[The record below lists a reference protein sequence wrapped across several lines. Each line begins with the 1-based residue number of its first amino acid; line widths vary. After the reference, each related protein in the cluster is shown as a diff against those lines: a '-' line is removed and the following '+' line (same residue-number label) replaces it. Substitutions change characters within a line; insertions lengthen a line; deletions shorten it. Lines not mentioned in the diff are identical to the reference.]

1 MLAIAATLTTSFVAC
16 DDDEETAGP
25 SIVAPTSPTV
35 KIESTNALI
44 FDVTVPGGY
53 KSATVEVTGGSAEIL
68 SEPAASAS
76 TGEIVIEYVAEGAEG
91 SETLTLVVTDNANK
105 TQTSTVNI
113 TVSAFETVVVAGQ
126 LEGTHNWTSDK
137 IYELQGRV
145 ILKEEGVLN
154 IEAGTVIKGQEGT
167 GVNASALMIARGAT
181 INAQGTAAA
190 PIIFTSVLDN
200 ILPGQKSGTTLT
212 TSDRGKW
219 GGLVILGKAPISVS
233 GATEAQIEG
242 VPASETLGLYGG
254 ETATDNSGTLQHISI
269 RHGGSIIAEG
279 SEINGLTLGGVGSG
293 TTVSDIEIFANEDD
307 GVEFFGGAVNVTNIL
322 VAYQGDDAI
331 DIDQA
336 YSGTIDGFYVIHG
349 GSTDEG
355 LEIDGPE
362 GSENA
367 TGRFTLTNGTLVG
380 DPSQAGD
387 ASSLGDFKSRAQGTV
402 ENVLFKGYTAGKK
415 IKIAAS
421 YATACAPGSANAFSN
436 LVDDMLVFSD
446 VDFTGYVV
454 DVYSASVDNCAE
466 ANVPSADQD
475 AAEGKVVS
483 SAVTSGIPAGST
495 WDWTLTKEK
504 SLIQ

>member
-1 MLAIAATLTTSFVAC
+1 MLAIAAMLTTSFVAC
-16 DDDEETAGP
+16 DDEDETAGP
-25 SIVAPTSPTV
+25 SIVAPATQSV
-35 KIESTNALI
+35 KIESTNELI

-53 KSATVEVTGGSAEIL
+53 KSATVEVTGGSAEIF

-76 TGEIVIEYVAEGAEG
+76 TGEIVVEYVSEGTEG
-91 SETLTLVVTDNANK
+91 DETLTLVVTDNANK

-113 TVSAFETVVVAGQ
+113 TISAFETVVVTGQ

-145 ILKEEGVLN
+145 ILKDEGVLN
-154 IEAGTVIKGQEGT
+154 IEAGTLIKGQEGT
-167 GVNASALMIARGAT
+167 GVNASTLMIARGAT
-181 INAQGTAAA
+181 INAQGTEIA
-190 PIIFTSVLDN
+190 PIIFTSVFDN

-254 ETATDNSGTLQHISI
+254 DVANDNSGTLQYVSI

-279 SEINGLTLGGVGSG
+279 SEINGLTLGGVGSA
-293 TTVSDIEIFANEDD
+293 TTISNIEIFGNEDD
-307 GVEFFGGAVNVTNIL
+307 GVEFFGGSVNVTNIL
-322 VAYQGDDAI
+322 IAYQGDDAI

-336 YSGTIDGFYVIHG
+336 YSGTVDGFYVVHG

-362 GSENA
+362 GSVNA
-367 TGRFTLTNGTLVG
+367 TGRFTLTNGTIVG

-387 ASSLGDFKSRAQGTV
+387 ASSLGDFKSKAQGTI
-402 ENVLFKGYTAGKK
+402 ENVMFKGYTAGKK

-436 LVDDMLVFSD
+436 LVDDLLIFD
-446 VDFTGYVV
+446 EVDFTGYVV
-454 DVYSASVDNCAE
+454 DVYSASIDNCAE
-466 ANVPSADQD
+466 ANVPTADQD
-475 AAEGKVVS
+475 AAEDKIIS
-483 SAVTSGIPAGST
+483 SSVTNGIPATST
-495 WDWTLTKEK
+495 WDWSLTKEK